1 MKKALFVLFV
11 MFPCCLYAQTFQ
23 GDGEKY
29 EVYCDV
35 TCHVGIKKSIDIT
48 INNEEYVIKDKD
60 GATIK
65 TKDVT
70 SALNLLSKRGW
81 KLVTSSQS
89 QDGTSGAQVMHYI
102 VKKEVFDDREIE
114 LGIAKEK

>member
-1 MKKALFVLFV
+1 MRKTLFVLFA
-11 MFPCCLYAQTFQ
+11 MLPYSSFAQNFQ
-23 GDGEKY
+23 NDGNKY

-35 TCHVGIKKSIDIT
+35 TCRVGIKKSIDII

-70 SALNLLSKRGW
+70 STLNLLSKRGW
-81 KLVTSSQS
+81 QLVTSSQS
-89 QDGTSGAQVMHYI
+89 QNGTSGAQDMHYI
-102 VKKEVFDDREIE
+102 VKKEISDDSEIE
-114 LGIAKEK
+114 A